1 MLRTALWIVVGVAL
15 AVGGFVA
22 WTYNRLTRLRQNA
35 AEAWSAIDT
44 ELKRRYDLV
53 PNLVETV
60 RAYAGHEKQTLEAVA
75 QARNAAQADRGPAP
89 SQAGHEDQLTQQ
101 LRKLFLVSEAYPDL
115 KASGQFLDLQKQLA
129 DTETRIASARRF
141 YNANVRELNTAV
153 ASFPTALLAKPFGF
167 KPADYF
173 EVQGEQRFAT
183 EVRFE
188 EGKSSG

>member
-1 MLRTALWIVVGVAL
+1 MARTALWVVIGIVVV
-15 AVGGFVA
+15 VGGFLA
-22 WTYNRLTRLRQNA
+22 WTYNRLTRLRQNV

-44 ELKRRYDLV
+44 ELKRQYDLV

-75 QARNAAQADRGPAP
+75 QARHVAQADHGPAP

-188 EGKSSG
+188 EGKR